1 MNESQFCVQC
11 PDRDQQFLNLGILQ
25 NSWQELK
32 KSDSRALPQ
41 IYLLKKLREEDCW
54 GICICHKPAGA
65 SHVQS
70 GLGTNDIGAPV
81 SGTQGEIWGSVVSRW
96 MLKSA
101 YIWLLALSF
110 AYCYRLLKFLSLSTF
125 SYLKWVSYQYHKMPK
140 PSVSCGMVESE
151 KQLSFSMG
159 TSHGMQ
165 TQE

>member
-1 MNESQFCVQC
+1 MNESQFCVQR

-32 KSDSRALPQ
+32 NISDSRALPQ
-41 IYLLKKLREEDCW
+41 IYLLKTQREEDYW
-54 GICICHKPAGA
+54 GICPAGA
-65 SHVQS
+65 SRVQS

-101 YIWLLALSF
+101 YVWLLALSF
-110 AYCYRLLKFLSLSTF
+110 PYCYRLLKFLSLSTF

-140 PSVSCGMVESE
+140 SSVSCGMVESE
-151 KQLSFSMG
+151 KQLSFPMG
-159 TSHGMQ
+159 TSPGVQ